1 VWFLVRR
8 VSLVTP
14 GRCATLLFV
23 SVSLQVPVESTSV
36 TKPFEVKRLEG
47 EGMPVHNFPSQKGV
61 LHVKME
67 VDFPASLTAEQK
79 ELVGKLF
86 SS

>member
-1 VWFLVRR
+1 MV
-8 VSLVTP
+8 
-14 GRCATLLFV
+14 
-23 SVSLQVPVESTSV
+23 VESNTV
-36 TKPFEVKRLEG
+36 TKPFEVKRLDN

-67 VDFPASLTAEQK
+67 VDFPSSLTQEQK
-79 ELVGKLF
+79 DLVGKLF

>member
-1 VWFLVRR
+1 M
-8 VSLVTP
+8 
-14 GRCATLLFV
+14 
-23 SVSLQVPVESTSV
+23 
-36 TKPFEVKRLEG
+36 TKPFEVKRLDN

-67 VDFPASLTAEQK
+67 VDFPSSLTQEQK
-79 ELVGKLF
+79 DLVGKLF